1 MTIVHGVLRTLLA
14 ALLIPCFSF
23 AVCARTQRAEPAS
36 HAGIANFTL
45 IDQFGRR
52 FALADYVG
60 HPLVLFFGYSH
71 CGDVCPLTLEKLEHA
86 KSALGVDA
94 TPLQV
99 VFITVDPQRDTP
111 EVLRRYIATFDP
123 TFIALTGSRDRLAGV
138 YAAYHVSHHAL
149 APRDGSH
156 DYEVEHS
163 SLLYYIGRDGR
174 FRGFG
179 DWTDSQTIVTE
190 SVRDLLSAP
199 RSAAALK

>member
-1 MTIVHGVLRTLLA
+1 
-14 ALLIPCFSF
+14 
-23 AVCARTQRAEPAS
+23 
-36 HAGIANFTL
+36 
-45 IDQFGRR
+45 
-52 FALADYVG
+52 
-60 HPLVLFFGYSH
+60 
-71 CGDVCPLTLEKLEHA
+71 
-86 KSALGVDA
+86 
-94 TPLQV
+94 
-99 VFITVDPQRDTP
+99 
-111 EVLRRYIATFDP
+111 
-123 TFIALTGSRDRLAGV
+123 V